1 MRKDALAGDWRRA
14 NEETG
19 LALPDHD
26 DRLALG
32 RGRSQ
37 LHHGDDDRRDCDRR
51 YRVHH
56 NTELAV
62 VGVSRVRVLVRYL
75 SYDKHRQ
82 KNKAQ
87 NRNRRQNAMPGAAF
101 SAEICLKSSQSIVSV
116 PSIFYRRTHLIG
128 RQRRK
133 GVARLFF
140 AANADSPDSSKLCCH
155 GWFCANTGLGGDCAG
170 SSAGGVRCRGAKRTK
185 WATGPECAQPEQFE
199 PGRCEPEL

>member
-1 MRKDALAGDWRRA
+1 MKRRDWRCRTTTIGSLWGA
-14 NEETG
+14 DGPSCTMATTTAAIATG
-19 LALPDHD
+19 RH
-26 DRLALG
+26 
-32 RGRSQ
+32 
-37 LHHGDDDRRDCDRR
+37 
-51 YRVHH
+51 RVHH

-75 SYDKHRQ
+75 SYDKQRQ

-101 SAEICLKSSQSIVSV
+101 SAEICLKSCQSIVSV

-155 GWFCANTGLGGDCAG
+155 G
-170 SSAGGVRCRGAKRTK
+170 
-185 WATGPECAQPEQFE
+185 
-199 PGRCEPEL
+199 